1 MTAELAATH
10 TTPAGVP
17 AGPADPAVMPPQR
30 PPRRER
36 TVSLLTLRWAFLTL
50 VTLVAFH
57 QSFLSIA
64 DSVRAGSLNGFL
76 ALMPIAVVIAGVGVA
91 RRERVELPIHDR
103 QTDIIIGLLGL
114 TAAVM
119 VQSVLLP
126 RYALYFH
133 LLRIDVAALLLFV
146 FSASVILFGLR
157 PVVRFGWV
165 WVMLTMAFPLGYQ
178 LSVIAFGGNRP
189 SAGLASLVIAAVATA
204 ISVGRTRNRALV
216 GAAGAVT
223 VGLVLLI
230 VLAVLTPNAPLLVF
244 QTVPASVAMMLVG
257 MSLFFYARRGMPKRV
272 LGRKLEPVAA
282 RQIIAG
288 IPVVL
293 VAAVAIMLVPL
304 PDPAARVTP
313 VPGMVFGRPLVAPA
327 GWHQVE
333 QSNYPWVRR
342 VYGRDADL
350 IRQRFVAD
358 TGNPAWDKLAR
369 PRTVIVDSTSTWR
382 PFALKVYP
390 ANVLYDDSSSRI
402 SDPILI
408 DLGHGVTGSLVTVVD
423 DARLLT
429 YNLMTWIWGDED
441 AAQRVLIAAVDNHE
455 DEVVFPP
462 PSGGLSTT
470 LRTMVTVF
478 FRGNQAT
485 WDSDPNF
492 KDADLL
498 TEFGRGL
505 VDAQMRSIAR

>member
-1 MTAELAATH
+1 MTAELAGTQ
-10 TTPAGVP
+10 TTPAVS
-17 AGPADPAVMPPQR
+17 ASEPAVSAGATAER

-36 TVSLLTLRWAFLTL
+36 TVSLLTWRWAFLAL
-50 VTLVAFH
+50 LTLVAFH
-57 QSFLSIA
+57 QTFLSVA
-64 DSVRAGSLNGFL
+64 DSIRAGSLNGFL
-76 ALMPIAVVIAGVGVA
+76 ALMPIAAVIAGVGVA

-103 QTDIIIGLLGL
+103 QTDIIVGLLGL

-133 LLRIDVAALLLFV
+133 LLRIDIAALWLFV

-165 WVMLTMAFPLGYQ
+165 WVMLMLGFPLGYQ
-178 LSVIAFGGNRP
+178 MSVIAFGGNRP
-189 SAGLASLVIAAVATA
+189 SAGLASLVIAAAATA

-230 VLAVLTPNAPLLVF
+230 MLAVLTPNAPLLVF
-244 QTVPASVAMMLVG
+244 QTVPASAAMALVG

-282 RQIIAG
+282 RQVLAG
-288 IPVVL
+288 VPLIL
-293 VAAVAIMLVPL
+293 LAAVLIVLVPL

-313 VPGMVFGRPLVAPA
+313 VPGMVIGPPLVAPA

-333 QSNYPWVRR
+333 ESNYPWVRR
-342 VYGRDADL
+342 VYGHDADL

-358 TGNPAWDKLAR
+358 VGNPEWDKLAR

-382 PFALKVYP
+382 PFALKTYP
-390 ANVLYDDSSSRI
+390 ANVLYDDMSSRV
-402 SDPILI
+402 SDPVLV

-429 YNLMTWIWGDED
+429 YNLMSWIWGDED

-455 DEVVFPP
+455 DETVFPP

-505 VDAQMRSIAR
+505 VDAQLRSVAS

>member
-1 MTAELAATH
+1 MTAELAGTQTSSAAPGA
-10 TTPAGVP
+10 PAE
-17 AGPADPAVMPPQR
+17 AVAESR
-30 PPRRER
+30 PRREHV
-36 TVSLLTLRWAFLTL
+36 VSLLTWRWLFLTL
-50 VTLVAFH
+50 LTLVAFH
-57 QSFLSIA
+57 QTLFSVA
-64 DSVRAGSLNGFL
+64 DAIRAGSLNGFL
-76 ALMPIAVVIAGVGVA
+76 ALMPIATVIAGVGVA

-103 QTDIIIGLLGL
+103 QTDIIVGLLGL

-133 LLRIDVAALLLFV
+133 LLRIDVAAMWFFV
-146 FSASVILFGLR
+146 FSSSVILFGLR

-165 WVMLTMAFPLGYQ
+165 WVMLMLGFPLGYQ
-178 LSVIAFGGNRP
+178 LSVIVFGGNRP

-204 ISVGRTRNRALV
+204 ISVGRTRNRAMM
-216 GAAGAVT
+216 GAAAAVT
-223 VGLVLLI
+223 LGLVLL
-230 VLAVLTPNAPLLVF
+230 VALAVLAPNAPLLVF
-244 QTVPASVAMMLVG
+244 QIVPASASMALVG
-257 MSLFFYARRGMPKRV
+257 MSMFFYARRGMPKRV

-282 RQIIAG
+282 RQVLAG
-288 IPVVL
+288 VPLVL
-293 VAAVAIMLVPL
+293 AAAVAIVLVPL

-313 VPGMVFGRPLVAPA
+313 VPGMVFGRPLASPA

-358 TGNPAWDKLAR
+358 TGNPKWDKFSR
-369 PRTVIVDSTSTWR
+369 PRTVVVDSTSTWL
-382 PFALKVYP
+382 PFALKTYP
-390 ANVLYDDSSSRI
+390 VTVLYDDSHSRI
-402 SDPILI
+402 SDPIEV

-429 YNLMTWIWGDED
+429 YNLMSWIWGDED
-441 AAQRVLIAAVDNHE
+441 AAQRILIAAVDNHE
-455 DEVVFPP
+455 DEVVFPE

-470 LRTMVTVF
+470 VRAMVTVF

-485 WDSDPNF
+485 WDSDPNY

-505 VDAQMRSIAR
+505 VAAQLRGITP